1 MKKYADARRQ
11 PLEFNV
17 GDKMLL
23 KLTPQIWKKINSK
36 MVHQGLVPKYDKPF
50 EVMKQMGQVAYQL
63 RPPERL
69 KIHPIF
75 HVSFL
80 KPFNE
85 DLAETG
91 RQQAKH
97 APPIIRKQYDKEVER
112 ILDHKTMGQSK
123 KNRRTE
129 FLVQWKGGAAK
140 RMLAG
145 KRKYLCGNSS
155 GRLKRT
161 WTPCRR
167 GRRVLLV
174 GEICYHLKT

>member
-1 MKKYADARRQ
+1 MKKYADAGRQ

-36 MVHQGLVPKYDKPF
+36 MVHRRLVPKYDGPF
-50 EVMKQMGQVAYQL
+50 EVMKQMVQVVYQL
-63 RPPERL
+63 RLPERL
-69 KIHPIF
+69 KIHPTF
-75 HVSFL
+75 QVSFL

-91 RQQAKH
+91 RQQAKR

-129 FLVQWKGGAAK
+129 FLVQWKGGSEADASWEK
-140 RMLAG
+140 EVSLWQFEREVKA
-145 KRKYLCGNSS
+145 YLDSLPTRASVSS
-155 GRLKRT
+155 G
-161 WTPCRR
+161 
-167 GRRVLLV
+167 GGGLLPP
-174 GEICYHLKT
+174 